1 MLNHYGVAPGAV
13 QVSQIDPDKLAGAV
27 KAGQIDAVFVAG
39 PATSKTITE
48 AVAAAT
54 QDERPP
60 AYIPVDQAEGIAK
73 RKPAFG
79 AVDIDP
85 GTFGGNP
92 PGPDDSLKTLSFPDY
107 LVARSSFSSDSVA
120 ALARLIYTSRLS
132 LAAGLPGEIRI
143 EAPSTNKDANV
154 VVHPGALAYL
164 GDDQKS
170 FFDKYGDDIFYG
182 LLIFPIFGSAIAG
195 LAGYLRSNGR
205 TRRLRLIQ
213 KLLDMVR
220 RAQAAT
226 TIEALDQLQSEV
238 DATVVAILH
247 HSEQEGSDQTA
258 QTSFLL
264 ALDHV
269 RFAIAMRRNAL
280 LEQMH
285 AAAEGNAGAKSA
297 AA

>member
-1 MLNHYGVAPGAV
+1 
-13 QVSQIDPDKLAGAV
+13 
-27 KAGQIDAVFVAG
+27 
-39 PATSKTITE
+39 
-48 AVAAAT
+48 
-54 QDERPP
+54 
-60 AYIPVDQAEGIAK
+60 
-73 RKPAFG
+73 
-79 AVDIDP
+79 
-85 GTFGGNP
+85 
-92 PGPDDSLKTLSFPDY
+92 
-107 LVARSSFSSDSVA
+107 VARSSFSNDSVA

-143 EAPSTNKDANV
+143 EAPSTNKDAGV
-154 VVHPGALAYL
+154 AVHPGALAYL

-226 TIEALDQLQSEV
+226 TIETLDQLQSEV

-247 HSEQEGSDQTA
+247 HSEQEGPDQTA
-258 QTSFLL
+258 QTSFLI

-269 RFAIAMRRNAL
+269 RFAIATRRSAL
-280 LEQMH
+280 LEQIR
-285 AAAEGNAGAKSA
+285 AAAESSAGAKSA